1 MRIGK
6 RGKVKEEKMAVRP
19 VFIVSLDNRYCIREN
34 IEFEFFSGFSDK
46 QKRRCISSLH
56 REYLKNNEEK
66 RILEI
71 SSKSE
76 DELGVKLSAFNLMIK
91 TKNGKKFSVESAFQA
106 SKVFEKGG
114 PYKDLLDVSSR
125 EAKKDERLKNSGKIV
140 AFQIDGK
147 EFETEPKTYF
157 YNWLYI
163 NTLHLYNELTEQL
176 LIYDAFTD
184 IAFNPQKSINCQ
196 AEAAAIYVSLA
207 KQGLLKDALKDKQQF
222 KEIVYLRKKEEIQG
236 VQLSF
241 L

>member
-1 MRIGK
+1 M
-6 RGKVKEEKMAVRP
+6 
-19 VFIVSLDNRYCIREN
+19 
-34 IEFEFFSGFSDK
+34 
-46 QKRRCISSLH
+46 
-56 REYLKNNEEK
+56 
-66 RILEI
+66 
-71 SSKSE
+71 
-76 DELGVKLSAFNLMIK
+76 
-91 TKNGKKFSVESAFQA
+91 
-106 SKVFEKGG
+106 
-114 PYKDLLDVSSR
+114 
-125 EAKKDERLKNSGKIV
+125 KNSGKIV

-176 LIYDAFTD
+176 LVYDAFTD

-207 KQGLLKDALKDKQQF
+207 KQGLLKDALKDKKQF
-222 KEIVYLRKKEEIQG
+222 KEIVYSRKREEIQG